1 MTLDQTKFRRTLDY
15 FCRHYTTPHVRVPS
29 EGFEFPRSRSVAPTC
44 CCMLS
49 MVRPGYAFSL
59 TTAGVVRRADEAHVD
74 AVPLAP
80 FKQGGGYGQQG
91 VGRWRTT
98 FKLPRQ
104 GQTVEPIAARC
115 CGQTER
121 AGIWLGCRD
130 LFLSTPPARRSYCAP
145 GGFSGIESSLAH
157 PLVKEALQ
165 ASSTGKRIAVLCSG
179 HKLKQLAQN
188 KHFWGKVEEKDKV
201 WVVTWCAL
209 WLLTCPVTPWVLWKA
224 PRHLPGPLM
233 PPPAS
238 LMA

>member
-1 MTLDQTKFRRTLDY
+1 
-15 FCRHYTTPHVRVPS
+15 
-29 EGFEFPRSRSVAPTC
+29 
-44 CCMLS
+44 

-130 LFLSTPPARRSYCAP
+130 LFYRPHLLEEVTVHLGAS
-145 GGFSGIESSLAH
+145 
-157 PLVKEALQ
+157 VAL
-165 ASSTGKRIAVLCSG
+165 KVLL
-179 HKLKQLAQN
+179 HT
-188 KHFWGKVEEKDKV
+188 H
-201 WVVTWCAL
+201 
-209 WLLTCPVTPWVLWKA
+209 
-224 PRHLPGPLM
+224 
-233 PPPAS
+233 
-238 LMA
+238 